1 MTDRDLKDLDPAMLE
16 ARAAEAEAFLR
27 SLASRHRLMILC
39 RLVEGEASVGE
50 LVRALGLTQS
60 NLSRHLA
67 MLREEGLVAT
77 RREGAV
83 IHYRIASQ
91 RVRPILAELY
101 RLFCAPEQPSEPAS

>member
-1 MTDRDLKDLDPAMLE
+1 ME

-39 RLVEGEASVGE
+39 TLLDGEISVGE
-50 LVRALGLTQS
+50 LARRLGLTQS

-67 MLREEGLVAT
+67 MLRDEGLVAT
-77 RREGAV
+77 RREGVV
-83 IHYRIASQ
+83 IRYRIASE

-101 RLFCAPEQPSEPAS
+101 RLFCAPGTTP